1 MKINDSTP
9 AASQQFKRT
18 YRKIVDD
25 DNALSKH
32 NIENQTKIHPATPEI
47 SIETTNTNENNIINT
62 TMMNNTTNP
71 TQTNEEIMYNH
82 LPSTDN
88 ERGDAKRY
96 FRKNFQRMTHRYAP
110 SYADRIWVAILL
122 GTLLS
127 GTLLISQPAMAPL
140 NVAVQRQSIQDEN
153 VELLRAERFYV
164 QGAGDRRT
172 EGRKE
177 DVTKG
182 EEEEC
187 ILRVPL
193 RTAWPLPTVQLTVFK
208 SETDYFDEEIPACSA
223 GSVVQVD
230 GLQLQ
235 TWHVPWEVWL
245 MRNESHID
253 FGNKRYFY
261 AKTINGQVAVNRQT
275 GGEIDDNE
283 AQTGQAFHPTICT
296 NHRCYDS
303 TEMSASSEQ
312 HKLDDE
318 EAPFGGEDS
327 ESQEISVGVSK
338 GTRSYFNHC
347 HFRK

>member
-127 GTLLISQPAMAPL
+127 GTLLISQSAMVPL
-140 NVAVQRQSIQDEN
+140 NVVVQRQSIQDEN
-153 VELLRAERFYV
+153 VELLQTK
-164 QGAGDRRT
+164 QGGILCARR
-172 EGRKE
+172 R
-177 DVTKG
+177 
-182 EEEEC
+182 
-187 ILRVPL
+187 
-193 RTAWPLPTVQLTVFK
+193 
-208 SETDYFDEEIPACSA
+208 
-223 GSVVQVD
+223 
-230 GLQLQ
+230 
-235 TWHVPWEVWL
+235 
-245 MRNESHID
+245 
-253 FGNKRYFY
+253 
-261 AKTINGQVAVNRQT
+261 
-275 GGEIDDNE
+275 
-283 AQTGQAFHPTICT
+283 
-296 NHRCYDS
+296 
-303 TEMSASSEQ
+303 
-312 HKLDDE
+312 
-318 EAPFGGEDS
+318 
-327 ESQEISVGVSK
+327 
-338 GTRSYFNHC
+338 
-347 HFRK
+347 